1 MLIKRCGASQNDI
14 DEIEEEI
21 MQMNP
26 NRKIQGSRRGYG
38 QSTGNQHNRR
48 ESKYRQESFKE
59 VSSNDSYDEG
69 NEDDDS

>member
-1 MLIKRCGASQNDI
+1 
-14 DEIEEEI
+14 